1 MPVNSKV
8 DRFAVS
14 TQRGVAGT
22 RFRCRVS
29 WSFDSTLKPKDQ
41 PILLPWDVPEP
52 SPIGIGW
59 F

>member
-1 MPVNSKV
+1 
-8 DRFAVS
+8 
-14 TQRGVAGT
+14 
-22 RFRCRVS
+22 VS